1 MISVGPFSVQVVA
14 VALAAFLAWLGA
26 RFFIARREPQERQ
39 KTASLVI
46 DTMIVGLLAARVA
59 YVAAWWPDYIAQ
71 PMSIAALSD
80 GGFYWWAGLPVAI
93 VFALW
98 RTHALPR
105 VRLPLLGAM
114 VLGMGA
120 WGLAQGGLYI
130 LEREAPPLPQV
141 ALTNLQAQPVSLDAY
156 RGKPLVINL
165 WATWCPPCQ
174 REMPALESAQHDYP
188 GVTFL
193 MVNQGENAPL
203 VKSFLKF
210 KKLQFQHVLLD
221 HESAILD
228 AVHSRGLPTTL
239 FYGPDGRL
247 LDAHMGEISSARLRD
262 ELRQLFAQASASPA
276 KPKE

>member
-1 MISVGPFSVQVVA
+1 MTSIGPFSVHVVA

-26 RFFIARREPQERQ
+26 RFFIGRHEPGERR

-46 DTMIVGLLAARVA
+46 DTLVVGLLAARVA
-59 YVAAWWPDYIAQ
+59 YVATWWPDYMAQ
-71 PMSIAALSD
+71 PMAIVALGD
-80 GGFYWWAGLPVAI
+80 GGFYWWAGLPAAI

-105 VRLPLLGAM
+105 LRWPLLGAIA
-114 VLGMGA
+114 LGMGA
-120 WGLAQGGLYI
+120 WGLAQGGL
-130 LEREAPPLPQV
+130 LVLNRDAPPLPQV
-141 ALTNLQAQPVSLDAY
+141 ALTNLQAQPVTLDTY

-174 REMPALESAQHDYP
+174 REMPALERAQHEYP

-203 VKSFLKF
+203 VESFLKY

-221 HESAILD
+221 HQSAILD

-239 FYGPDGRL
+239 FYSPDGRL
-247 LDAHMGEISSARLRD
+247 LETHMGEISSARLRD
-262 ELRQLFAQASASPA
+262 DVRQLFAQTPA
-276 KPKE
+276 NPPKRKE